1 MIKKLRPFH
10 LAFPI
15 YDLNE
20 TKLWYT
26 KYLSCKVGRESKK
39 WIDFNFY
46 GHQISAHLISK
57 KENNIITNEVDQKNI
72 PVRHFGIIL
81 EWKQWQELSSK
92 LIKLNLQFIVKP
104 YVRFKGEIGKQAT
117 MFIKDPSNNFIEFK
131 SFKND
136 NYIFASDND

>member
-1 MIKKLRPFH
+1 MLRPFH

-20 TKLWYT
+20 AKIWYT
-26 KYLSCKVGRESKK
+26 KYLDCKIGRESSK

-46 GHQISAHLISK
+46 GHQISAHLVPK
-57 KENNIITNEVDQKNI
+57 KENNIITNEVDKKNI

-81 EWKQWQELSSK
+81 EWEQWQELSLK
-92 LIKLNLQFIVKP
+92 LIKLNIEFIVKP
-104 YVRFKGEIGKQAT
+104 YLRFKGKIGEQAT
-117 MFIKDPSNNFIEFK
+117 MFIKDPSDNYIEFK

-136 NYIFASDND
+136 NYIFASDKI

>member
-1 MIKKLRPFH
+1 MLRPFH

-20 TKLWYT
+20 AKIWYT
-26 KYLSCKVGRESKK
+26 KYLDCKIGRESSK

-46 GHQISAHLISK
+46 GHQISAHLVPK
-57 KENNIITNEVDQKNI
+57 KENNIITNDVDKKNI

-81 EWKQWQELSSK
+81 EWEQWQELSLK
-92 LIKLNLQFIVKP
+92 LIKLNIEFIVKP
-104 YVRFKGEIGKQAT
+104 YLRFKGKIGEQAT
-117 MFIKDPSNNFIEFK
+117 MFIKDPSDNYIEFK

-136 NYIFASDND
+136 NYIFASDKI